1 MKEKISILLI
11 GFLIVFSGC
20 GKQEKEQEVQV
31 YCWNNRRNDVL
42 TSEMKTDSQSEDSF
56 VRNFLKTYHGDM
68 ETKEE
73 LVDIAGIKMFSY
85 KTSDENTVFVF
96 QEPVP
101 DSTDIKNTCIL
112 INMDGLEKYDGLQLN
127 FSGNFPA
134 RDSEDYIFQRELY
147 EDYIKISYRDN
158 VDYYT
163 DGGIQYYDLDGH
175 ILYWEH
181 YLTSGGRTM
190 YFVWENDKVKWIVDT
205 GGTPFG
211 RDPEDSTIFSGIETR
226 LYYFEPAISREKLTD
241 IFVDI

>member
-11 GFLIVFSGC
+11 GFMLMFSGC
-20 GKQEKEQEVQV
+20 GKQDVQV
-31 YCWNNRRNDVL
+31 YYWDNEGNDVL
-42 TSEMKTDSQSEDSF
+42 TSKMKTDRQSENGF
-56 VRNFLKTYHGDM
+56 VRNFLETYNADM

-73 LVDIAGIKMFSY
+73 LLDIAGIKMFSY
-85 KTSDENTVFVF
+85 KTSAENTVFVF

-112 INMDGLEKYDGLQLN
+112 INMDGLEKYDGLQLD
-127 FSGNFPA
+127 FIGNFPA
-134 RDSEDYIFQRELY
+134 RDSEDYIFQRESY

-181 YLTSGGRTM
+181 YLTSGDRNL

-205 GGTPFG
+205 GGMSFG
-211 RDPEDSTIFSGIETR
+211 TDPEDSTIYTGIYTQ
-226 LYYFEPAISREKLTD
+226 LYYFEPAISREELTD